1 MYSLKDKFLSIC
13 LLALLTPAAL
23 ALTDPMQPPAYR
35 GKSVTADNSSRARWS
50 LTSTLI
56 GQHRRL
62 ATINGQ
68 TLAVGKKIN
77 GAKIVDIQPAVV
89 TLSYGDRSIV
99 LKLLPSAVKHRHATM
114 E

>member
-1 MYSLKDKFLSIC
+1 MYSLKHKLISSC
-13 LLALLTPAAL
+13 LLVVVAQSAL

-35 GKSVTADNSSRARWS
+35 NKAVAVNKSAKARWN

-68 TLAVGKKIN
+68 TLTVGKKVN

-89 TLSYGDRSIV
+89 TLLYGGRSIV
-99 LKLLPSAVKHRHATM
+99 LNLIPSAVKRRHTIM